1 MALRFVFSNR
11 VPMSIDRHPVKRASG
26 AIAVGLVIAA
36 VLAIGPGRCEAAR
49 LTRILTAQDLSQ
61 PIMLDQDG
69 NPLPF
74 TPGRPAGSAATS
86 GSAPMY
92 MAYSLHGGEH
102 LPSGLAVIAATTG
115 SGAVGPLDFT
125 QSVKTEID
133 AALASSRVAEV
144 AAPSGNFLI
153 AYLPRYAMA
162 SSVASAPAPTTSTTP
177 AAGSTSPL
185 TNGLL
190 PGPLG
195 SWLNTGSAKVLSWTN
210 QGLSDLETLLNLKR
224 DKALAHSRAKAN
236 TPSLNLEAQV
246 LAPFTPAPAPI
257 PEPGTWVSFG
267 IILCAL
273 ATTGRGWNRNRA
285 DSRE

>member
-1 MALRFVFSNR
+1 MALRLVFSNR
-11 VPMSIDRHPVKRASG
+11 MPMFARRHPVKRASG
-26 AIAVGLVIAA
+26 AVAGGLVIAV
-36 VLAIGPGRCEAAR
+36 VLLIGPGRCEGAR

-61 PIMLDQDG
+61 PIMLDQNG

-74 TPGRPAGSAATS
+74 TKGEPASSVGSS
-86 GSAPMY
+86 GAIPMY

-102 LPSGLAVIAATTG
+102 LPSGLAVIAATSG
-115 SGAVGPLDFT
+115 SGAVGPLDFS

-133 AALASSRVAEV
+133 TALARSRVAEV
-144 AAPSGNFLI
+144 AVPTGNFLI

-162 SSVASAPAPTTSTTP
+162 ASGASAPAATTSATP

-210 QGLSDLETLLNLKR
+210 QGLTDLETLLNLKR

-236 TPSLNLEAQV
+236 KPSLNLEAQV
-246 LAPFTPAPAPI
+246 LTPFTPAPAPI
-257 PEPGTWVSFG
+257 PEPATWVSFG
-267 IILCAL
+267 IILCAV
-273 ATTGRGWNRNRA
+273 ATTGRAWNRNRA
-285 DSRE
+285 DSRD